1 MAKYRKTLNEKILLY
16 RIDVYCATMAD
27 FWSEKDD
34 PMYFESKQG
43 IYTIAGLMQDF
54 MGENYNN
61 IVKYAI
67 KKLNGYLGENRYYS
81 MEYLTDCIDT
91 SDLWNNL
98 IYRMFYGRDDDCYI
112 TNSQG
117 EKEYSQFNPNSD
129 YYYYDGYGNLVS
141 SDYKD
146 YSYFLDDYFIDNLLE
161 NRSYLNLD
169 ADIEAL
175 LDELENAEQGEED

>member
-1 MAKYRKTLNEKILLY
+1 MKIEKIILFIVLFCFVFVIGALVGGDYVIKQQEIYTTDDGYIVNILGQEHIYYQEEIMAKYRKTLNEKILLY

-67 KKLNGYLGENRYYS
+67 KKLNGYL
-81 MEYLTDCIDT
+81 
-91 SDLWNNL
+91 
-98 IYRMFYGRDDDCYI
+98 
-112 TNSQG
+112 
-117 EKEYSQFNPNSD
+117 
-129 YYYYDGYGNLVS
+129 
-141 SDYKD
+141 
-146 YSYFLDDYFIDNLLE
+146 
-161 NRSYLNLD
+161 
-169 ADIEAL
+169 AL
-175 LDELENAEQGEED
+175 QGEED